1 MPTED
6 GMKSVMQQYID
17 GFNKKD
23 AKVLYSL
30 FADNARIEDPVGGDK
45 IVEGITAIEEF
56 YKGAVTMVDK
66 LELSAPVRASHG
78 SEAAMAFTIYMQAD
92 DKPVQ
97 IHVIDVM
104 TFDDSGKIIDIKAY
118 HGKTDIA
125 H

>member
-45 IVEGITAIEEF
+45 IVEGTTAIEEL

-78 SEAAMAFTIYMQAD
+78 AQRLWPSLYICKQTTSQCKYMSS
-92 DKPVQ
+92 
-97 IHVIDVM
+97 
-104 TFDDSGKIIDIKAY
+104 TS
-118 HGKTDIA
+118 
-125 H
+125 